1 MELVEIE
8 ILGMAI
14 THDHGTLGAG
24 DVLRTSPEFARH
36 LIEDCKVARYSQ
48 RKAKAEPAPAVE
60 ATALVEPEPEPA
72 AEQATATHEAEPA
85 PAQKS
90 AKKR

>member
-14 THDHGTLGAG
+14 THDHGTLGEG

-36 LIEDCKVARYSQ
+36 LIEDCKVARYSK
-48 RKAKAEPAPAVE
+48 RKPPAEPEAV
-60 ATALVEPEPEPA
+60 AA
-72 AEQATATHEAEPA
+72 AEQAAETHEDEPA
-85 PAQKS
+85 PAQKPG
-90 AKKR
+90 KKR

>member
-8 ILGMAI
+8 ILGLAI
-14 THDHGTLGAG
+14 THDHGTLGEG

-48 RKAKAEPAPAVE
+48 RKTRTEPEPVLTADAPA
-60 ATALVEPEPEPA
+60 APEPA
-72 AEQATATHEAEPA
+72 AEQAAETHEDEPA
-85 PAQKS
+85 AVQKLN
-90 AKKR
+90 KKR

>member
-1 MELVEIE
+1 MKLVEIE

-14 THDHGTLGAG
+14 THDHGTLGQG

-36 LIEDCKVARYSQ
+36 LVDDCKVAKYSKVKVPEQ
-48 RKAKAEPAPAVE
+48 DPEQETKTPEAVEPATE
-60 ATALVEPEPEPA
+60 TPEDEPA
-72 AEQATATHEAEPA
+72 Q
-85 PAQKS
+85 AQKP